1 MNYLIESS
9 VLLGLFFL
17 VYTLLKS
24 DLSTGA
30 RRYLLLCSLVC
41 ATIIPV
47 LEVDLMVASQAG
59 SDFPQPIPANFI
71 SIDQVVGS
79 NSILTENL
87 DEQVMPGNKVSE
99 ADKDETSPVN
109 WLLWLAALY
118 GCVVIA
124 LTVRLIYGVWSVFKL
139 KTCSK
144 SSVHDDQMYYQTQAT
159 NLTGA
164 SFFNLLFL
172 NEHIC
177 DAAHRKI
184 ILYHEQTHAR
194 LYHSLDILLAELYCC
209 FFWFNPVSWMTK
221 KEISLVTEFEADER
235 SSSRFGAQVYSTA
248 LVDLTVQH
256 QHNSLL
262 QPFAQKSI
270 HRRLSHLGKEKT
282 KGRWYSLPAIGSTFL
297 IGFYFFGCQ
306 SADDL
311 FLKDYSG
318 QSPDNIK
325 KITTTYISHQS
336 DTQQKDGQVI
346 AVANFDTEGDVED
359 LTEYMSYPYDH
370 KKPVEHSFL
379 ATPISKNLPHFMD
392 GLDMK
397 SAENHLL
404 YGNDWSMIYMNSAHK
419 IDPRLGFRFETDR
432 YKREV
437 TTMADNYPTQI
448 FEGMRAE
455 DGTVLQAYIKDFE
468 YADNKIKRFT
478 ETMVMSAR
486 LFEGVK
492 MYRSPAKVMTDTHSM
507 IMDRTYE
514 YEGDGLTAVKTKLR
528 ETRFTY
534 DGTLIKS
541 SEYYIK
547 ETLFN
552 RRVYHYN
559 EAGLKTKTDIYNMN
573 NEPEYTI
580 YYNYDFWGD
589 SED

>member
-1 MNYLIESS
+1 MNYLVESS
-9 VLLGLFFL
+9 ILLGLFFL

-24 DLSTGA
+24 DLSNRG
-30 RRYLLLCSLVC
+30 RRYLLLGSLVC
-41 ATIIPV
+41 AVIIPV
-47 LEVDLMVASQAG
+47 LEVDLMLGSRSG

-71 SIDQVVGS
+71 SIEEVVGS
-79 NSILTENL
+79 NSVLSENL
-87 DEQVMPGNKVSE
+87 DKQVMPGNKASE
-99 ADKDETSPVN
+99 PNKVETSSIN
-109 WLLWLAALY
+109 WFFLLAVLY
-118 GCVVIA
+118 GCMVLA
-124 LTVRLIYGVWSVFKL
+124 LITRLIYGVWSVFKL

-144 SSVHDDQMYYQTQAT
+144 SSVQDDQVYYQTQKT

-172 NEHIC
+172 NENIC
-177 DAAHRKI
+177 DADHRNI

-194 LYHSLDILLAELYCC
+194 LYHSLDIFLAELYCC

-235 SSSRFGAQVYSTA
+235 SSYKFGVQVYSTA
-248 LVDLTVQH
+248 LLELAVQH
-256 QHNSLL
+256 QSDSLL

-270 HRRLSHLGKEKT
+270 HHRLSQLGKGKT
-282 KGRWYSLPAIGSTFL
+282 VGRWYSQPAIVLTFL

-325 KITTTYISHQS
+325 KIITTYISHQS
-336 DTQQKDGQVI
+336 DTQQKDGQII
-346 AVANFDTEGDVED
+346 AIANFDTEGDVEN
-359 LTEYMSYPYDH
+359 LTEYTSYPYDH

-379 ATPISKNLPHFMD
+379 AIPISKNLPHFMD

-404 YGNDWSMIYMNSAHK
+404 YGNDWSMLYMNSAHT

-437 TTMADNYPTQI
+437 ATMADNYPTQI
-448 FEGMRAE
+448 FEGLRAE

-468 YADNKIKRFT
+468 YKDNKIKRFT

-486 LFEGVK
+486 LFAGVK
-492 MYRSPAKVMTDTHSM
+492 MYSSPTKVMTDTRNM
-507 IMDRTYE
+507 IMDETYE
-514 YEGDGLTAVKTKLR
+514 YEGDGLTAVKSKKR

-534 DGTLIKS
+534 EGTLIKS

-580 YYNYDFWGD
+580 YYDYDFWGD

>member
-1 MNYLIESS
+1 MNYLVESS
-9 VLLGLFFL
+9 ILLGLFFL

-24 DLSTGA
+24 DLSNRG
-30 RRYLLLCSLVC
+30 RRYLLLGSLVC
-41 ATIIPV
+41 AVIIPV
-47 LEVDLMVASQAG
+47 LEVDLMLGGRSG

-71 SIDQVVGS
+71 SIEEVVGS
-79 NSILTENL
+79 DLVLTENPE
-87 DEQVMPGNKVSE
+87 EQVMPGSKASK
-99 ADKDETSPVN
+99 ASIPETSSIN
-109 WLLWLAALY
+109 GFLLLAVLY
-118 GCVVIA
+118 SCLVIVLIA
-124 LTVRLIYGVWSVFKL
+124 RLAYGIWSVFKL

-144 SSVHDDQMYYQTQAT
+144 SSVQDDQVYYQTQKT

-164 SFFNLLFL
+164 SFFKLLFL
-172 NEHIC
+172 NENIC
-177 DAAHRKI
+177 DADHRNI

-194 LYHSLDILLAELYCC
+194 LYHSLDIFLAELYCC

-235 SSSRFGAQVYSTA
+235 SSSKFGAQVYSTA
-248 LVDLTVQH
+248 LLELAVQH
-256 QHNSLL
+256 QGNSLL

-270 HRRLSHLGKEKT
+270 HHRLSQLGKGKT
-282 KGRWYSLPAIGSTFL
+282 DGRWYSLPIIGLTFL
-297 IGFYFFGCQ
+297 IAFYFFGCQ

-318 QSPDNIK
+318 QSPENIK

-346 AVANFDTEGDVED
+346 AIANFDTEGDVEN
-359 LTEYMSYPYDH
+359 LTEYTSYPYDH

-404 YGNDWSMIYMNSAHK
+404 YGNDWSMMYMNSAHK
-419 IDPRLGFRFETDR
+419 MDPRLGFYIERKG

-437 TTMADNYPTQI
+437 RTNSDDYPNQV
-448 FEGMRAE
+448 FEGNRSE
-455 DGTVLQAYIKDFE
+455 DGVIVEGYIKDFE
-468 YADNKIKRFT
+468 YQGNKISRYVETHIVSAQLLEGIKT
-478 ETMVMSAR
+478 EGLPKGFKKDWRDVMM
-486 LFEGVK
+486 E
-492 MYRSPAKVMTDTHSM
+492 
-507 IMDRTYE
+507 RTYA
-514 YEGDGLTAVKTKLR
+514 YERDKLTNVKSKKR

-534 DGTLIKS
+534 EGTLIKS

-580 YYNYDFWGD
+580 YYDYDFWGD